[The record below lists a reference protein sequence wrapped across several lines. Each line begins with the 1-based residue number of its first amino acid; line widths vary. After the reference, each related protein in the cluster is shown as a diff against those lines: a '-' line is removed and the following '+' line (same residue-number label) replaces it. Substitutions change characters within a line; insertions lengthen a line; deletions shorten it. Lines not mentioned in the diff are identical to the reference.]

1 MSDGQVVA
9 ISFVILFALVS
20 AAALIAKYIS
30 YAQDYRRIPFKRFLS
45 LRSVAPSKWCLDD
58 TTVTYYPRATD
69 SWYECPHFRFSLFD
83 LVRYRLWLRRMRKEE
98 AMEKENA
105 ELEEIIKSW
114 QADIDAYKTA
124 LFVKG
129 IEEEVRDEE

>member
-9 ISFVILFALVS
+9 LGFVISFALVS
-20 AAALIAKYIS
+20 AAALIAKCIN
-30 YAQDYRRIPFKRFLS
+30 YAHESRRIPFKRFLS
-45 LRSVAPSKWCLDD
+45 LRSVAPSKWDLDD
-58 TTVTYYPRATD
+58 ATVTYRQGPDA
-69 SWYECPHFRFSLFD
+69 SWYDSPHFRFSLFD

-129 IEEEVRDEE
+129 IEEEVRQL